1 MNSMDVEGNEK
12 ILKTKTKTLR
22 NISENQKFRRGT
34 YIQKLEKLGRCLR
47 KSKEWFRSKINLR
60 QLHLKRKAE

>member
-22 NISENQKFRRGT
+22 KISENQKFRR
-34 YIQKLEKLGRCLR
+34 
-47 KSKEWFRSKINLR
+47 
-60 QLHLKRKAE
+60 